1 MSTIKNYFQ
10 HLKPYSS
17 SRQVLIVLMSIMLLA
32 NSACTKDTTQA
43 EIDLSYRLL
52 SDKIWYLDY
61 SITGSSTTSYIGQ
74 STYFISFLKNYTTS
88 DSDGYTGDYSI
99 KKADGAL
106 QIHVI
111 AKSASNNTFPYV
123 YTIKLIGA
131 KSLILTYTINNVKT
145 ELYYS
150 SKY

>member
-1 MSTIKNYFQ
+1 MSAIKKYFQ
-10 HLKPYSS
+10 IINSNS
-17 SRQVLIVLMSIMLLA
+17 ISRQVLVVLMSITLMV
-32 NSACTKDTTQA
+32 NGACTKDTTQA

-61 SITGSSTTSYIGQ
+61 SITGTSSTSYIGQ

-99 KKADGAL
+99 KKVDGAL

-111 AKSASNNTFPYV
+111 AKSTSNNTFPYV
-123 YTIKLIGA
+123 YTIKLVGA
-131 KSLILTYTINNVKT
+131 KSLILTYTINKITT